1 MHDLLAHPEPSRD
14 QVLTGPPQRARSGHG
29 VAGGR
34 GHGPLAAYLRAR
46 RGLVSPEDAGLAVT
60 GTRRVAG
67 LRREEV
73 AMLAGISADYYLRL
87 ERGRDRNP
95 SAQVLEA
102 LGRVLRLD
110 DEHLAHMRDLVAQP
124 SRRRGAAAEP
134 GSEAAAVPAG
144 VLRLLEGMVQP
155 AFVEDTA
162 FDVLAANAL
171 AQRLSPRL
179 VPGRN
184 QLRDLLTEADD
195 WALLPDHDA
204 MAQCLV
210 GNLRR
215 ITVPGDD
222 GRPAQLAAEL
232 EEVSDRFRELWD
244 RHDVQGQSGGTVRF
258 LHPEVGP
265 LLLDRERL
273 AVEGTTGIRLV
284 VLHAAPGSE
293 AAAKLG
299 RLAG

>member
-1 MHDLLAHPEPSRD
+1 
-14 QVLTGPPQRARSGHG
+14 
-29 VAGGR
+29 
-34 GHGPLAAYLRAR
+34 
-46 RGLVSPEDAGLAVT
+46 
-60 GTRRVAG
+60 
-67 LRREEV
+67 
-73 AMLAGISADYYLRL
+73 MLAGISADYYLRL

-124 SRRRGAAAEP
+124 ARRSAAAGGP
-134 GSEAAAVPAG
+134 GSEVAAVPAG

-162 FDVLAANAL
+162 FDVLAANPL

-184 QLRDLLTEADD
+184 QLRDLLTDADD

-215 ITVPGDD
+215 ITAPGDD

-265 LLLDRERL
+265 LVLDRERL
-273 AVEGTTGIRLV
+273 AVEGAEGIRLV